1 MNMKAPTYPPHDY
14 VRPDPPPQPPGIKP
28 SYGSIPEM
36 KKQAEREIGE
46 LIKQKIRQIQEVSG
60 LHVDSIAFH
69 EIRTMEGIV
78 GLSVSMK
85 LD

>member
-1 MNMKAPTYPPHDY
+1 MKAPTFPPNDY

-28 SYGSIPEM
+28 LYGSIPEM
-36 KKQAEREIGE
+36 KKQAEREIGV

-60 LHVDSIAFH
+60 LTVSSIDFD
-69 EIRTMEGIV
+69 EIRTTDGIV
-78 GLSVSMK
+78 GHSVSMK